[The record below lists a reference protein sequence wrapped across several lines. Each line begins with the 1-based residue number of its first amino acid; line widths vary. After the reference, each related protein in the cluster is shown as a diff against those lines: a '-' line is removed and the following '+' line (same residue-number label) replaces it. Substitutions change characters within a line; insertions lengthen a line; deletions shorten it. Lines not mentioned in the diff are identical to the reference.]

1 MEIFVNN
8 ETLSITPQTTLETI
22 VLDLKQLPPR
32 GIAVAVNNVVV
43 FRSQW
48 AARTL
53 VEGDRVTIIK
63 AAQGG

>member
-8 ETLSITPQTTLETI
+8 EALSITPQTTLETI
-22 VLDLKQLPPR
+22 ILELQQLPSR
-32 GIAVAVNNVVV
+32 GIAVAVNNAVV

-48 AARTL
+48 ATRTL
-53 VEGDRVTIIK
+53 TEGDRITVIK